1 MHRRRFIGW
10 VGGGAVAVSDQITH
24 AYRCNYNASRNSH
37 RATAPRRS
45 GLMVRAS
52 LHWEAENPH
61 CFCSI
66 SICFVMRVAFCA

>member
-1 MHRRRFIGW
+1 MTQRRFPPPW
-10 VGGGAVAVSDQITH
+10 TVEELTACFDQGDQ
-24 AYRCNYNASRNSH
+24 
-37 RATAPRRS
+37 